1 MIKFDVKDFTTC
13 FDSDSKENMSQRE
26 TYNQSCFDLELPK
39 YISLAETLDVSVEE
53 LQYRSLRFMSNVLK
67 SKVSKSDWNDSKS
80 DTVPDESETL
90 ILTER
95 DLGLNR

>member
-1 MIKFDVKDFTTC
+1 MIKLDVKDFTTC

-53 LQYRSLRFMSNVLK
+53 LQYRALRFVSQSLK
-67 SKVSKSDWNDSKS
+67 SKVSKSSNIDCESDS
-80 DTVPDESETL
+80 VPDESTTL

-95 DLGLNR
+95 DLRLN

>member
-1 MIKFDVKDFTTC
+1 MIKFDVKDFTTV

-53 LQYRSLRFMSNVLK
+53 LQYRALRFVSNSLK
-67 SKVSKSDWNDSKS
+67 SKVSRSDPNDSES
-80 DTVPDESETL
+80 DTVPDESVTL
-90 ILTER
+90 TLTER
-95 DLGLNR
+95 DLGI